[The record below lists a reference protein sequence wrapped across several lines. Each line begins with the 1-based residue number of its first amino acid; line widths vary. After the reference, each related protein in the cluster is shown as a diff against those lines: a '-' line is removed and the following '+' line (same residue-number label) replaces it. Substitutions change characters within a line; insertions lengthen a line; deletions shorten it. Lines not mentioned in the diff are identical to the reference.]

1 MSWYRKK
8 TKFLILIIL
17 LFGLSIGYAYVY
29 GDFKVNGIAGVTKQ
43 GWEVYWNN
51 AQVVQ
56 GSISQTA
63 PTIVAGANNTA
74 NTKVSFQVD
83 LTNPGQYYE
92 FTVDAVNNGTIDA
105 MITNIE
111 KTVNDIDVNSEQCP
125 LPAYVSYTVTYA
137 DGTEIEENQLLAKK
151 TNNTATTQKYKVKVE
166 FLSNVDS
173 SSLGNDTL
181 TLNFK
186 FGITYGQATS
196 SATPVTAEP

>member
-1 MSWYRKK
+1 MNWYRKK
-8 TKFLILIIL
+8 SVFLILIIL
-17 LFGLSIGYAYVY
+17 LFGLSIGYATVY
-29 GDFKVNGIAGVTKQ
+29 GDFKINGMAGVNKQ

-51 AQVVQ
+51 AQVIQ
-56 GSISQTA
+56 GSVSQTA
-63 PTIVAGANNTA
+63 PTIIAGANNTA

>member
-29 GDFKVNGIAGVTKQ
+29 GDFKVNGIAGVNKQ
-43 GWEVYWNN
+43 GWEVYWDN

-63 PTIVAGANNTA
+63 PTIVAGTNNTA

-125 LPAYVSYTVTYA
+125 LPAYVSYIVTYA

-151 TNNTATTQKYKVKVE
+151 TNDTATTQKYKVKVE

-173 SSLGNDTL
+173 SSLGSEVL